1 MQALIGIEKSQ
12 LTHRRLCES
21 KSHASDSHRSGEAA
35 IFRGALKTFEA
46 AAKKKVRQAI
56 QRRAGADKAEAKRLY
71 TLLKQDLWT
80 TDNFLHRQMRKHF
93 RHGRARSCN
102 QFVVRSDKF
111 NTEIVD
117 GKLVI
122 TIRIAAKYGENITLI
137 TTTNGDGVRLDSR
150 NLRIVLREGFTEI
163 HYAFDKGPG
172 RVSGTEVVG
181 VDKGYSE
188 ALVDSD
194 GHFHGRKFGAILRDY
209 TDKVHIT
216 GKARGKLQVI
226 ANKHREAGRIAK
238 ADRIVRNNLG
248 KKKQQRRRMLA
259 QKRLRTEAFK
269 AAHAVVDKASVVGA
283 EDLTSV
289 ISRTKSWGR
298 GFNRRMGFWAKG
310 VVAEALES
318 VTLQRSASLVLVNPA
333 YTSQVSSLTRRL
345 EGCRKGDRFIA
356 ACGKVVHADVNSAR
370 NVRDRIDDSEI
381 TRFMSHRDV
390 KAILLRRSSG
400 GALPVMRPELQVRQ
414 PGADIILCAEMSRF

>member
-1 MQALIGIEKSQ
+1 
-12 LTHRRLCES
+12 
-21 KSHASDSHRSGEAA
+21 
-35 IFRGALKTFEA
+35 
-46 AAKKKVRQAI
+46 
-56 QRRAGADKAEAKRLY
+56 
-71 TLLKQDLWT
+71 
-80 TDNFLHRQMRKHF
+80 MRKHF

-400 GALPVMRPELQVRQ
+400 GALPVMRSELQVRQ